1 MKKINLIILPICIS
15 SVLNAAGYKIPE
27 QSVDSIALAG
37 SNYAYSFGADAAY
50 YNPANMMFMPNIW
63 HSFEA
68 GLSYF
73 HLGKTNFKNKSK
85 VPGTYSTTSENYS
98 TVAPQ
103 MYFIS
108 PEYIPNLRFGLSTTV
123 PAGVQMRWDDPYPA
137 TTSKKFDLK
146 VLEINPSIAYRLSDQ
161 ISLGLGLRV
170 LYSDGAVKNGTAN
183 FNRSLQ
189 GDSADFGYNLGLTY
203 RPIEDLSLSATY
215 RSKVD
220 MTIKGDGDF
229 TFGNTTMS
237 TPTKINLPLPANLV
251 LAIAYNYNAFTY
263 MFAYERTYWSDF
275 KELDFNYDKK
285 MPNPI
290 AKKIFDDPVQRNWDD
305 SNTYRF
311 GVAFDATTKLR
322 LMAGFAIDENPAH
335 SDKMNFELPNS
346 KSYIYSTG
354 LNYKFSPKFEVGLG
368 YLYMQRTNQ
377 EVNSYTGS
385 YIGTAQGTMNNGDA
399 QIANLTFRYNF

>member
-1 MKKINLIILPICIS
+1 MKKINLIILPVCITG
-15 SVLNAAGYKIPE
+15 VLNAAGYKIPE
-27 QSVDSIALAG
+27 QSADSVALAG
-37 SNYAYSFGADAAY
+37 SNYAKSFGADAVY
-50 YNPANMMFMPNIW
+50 YNPANMMFMPDIW

-73 HLGKTNFKNKSK
+73 HLGKTSFKNKSS
-85 VPGTYSTTSENYS
+85 VPGTYSTKSQNYS

-103 MYFIS
+103 MYFMS
-108 PEYIPNLRFGLSTTV
+108 PEYIPNVRFGLSTTV
-123 PAGVQMRWDDPYPA
+123 PAGVQMRWDDSYPA
-137 TTSKKFDLK
+137 ATSKKFDLK
-146 VLEINPSIAYRLSDQ
+146 ILEVNPSIAYRLSDQ
-161 ISLGLGLRV
+161 ISLGLGLRA
-170 LYSDGAVKNGTAN
+170 LYSDGTVENGTTH
-183 FNRSLQ
+183 FSRKLQ
-189 GDSADFGYNLGLTY
+189 GDSIDYGYNLGITY
-203 RPIEDLSLSATY
+203 KPIEDLSLSATY

-220 MTIKGDGDF
+220 LTIKGDGDF
-229 TFGNTTMS
+229 KFGNASMN
-237 TPTKINLPLPANLV
+237 TPAKITLPLPANLV

-275 KELDFNYDKK
+275 KELDFNYNKK
-285 MPNPI
+285 MPNEI
-290 AKKIFDDPVQRNWDD
+290 AKKIFDDPAQRNWDD

-354 LNYKFSPKFEVGLG
+354 LNYKFSPKFEVALA
-368 YLYMQRTNQ
+368 YLYMQKTNQ
-377 EVNSYTGS
+377 EVNSYTGN
-385 YIGTAQGTMNNGDA
+385 YIGTAQGTINNGDA